1 MKNCS
6 NCSYYLKNKCENSDW
21 KTGKEIV
28 DPSKPECGYLTKTSK
43 TPIGFKNAKDVVA

>member
-28 DPSKPECGYLTKTSK
+28 DPSKPECVKMLRM
-43 TPIGFKNAKDVVA
+43 